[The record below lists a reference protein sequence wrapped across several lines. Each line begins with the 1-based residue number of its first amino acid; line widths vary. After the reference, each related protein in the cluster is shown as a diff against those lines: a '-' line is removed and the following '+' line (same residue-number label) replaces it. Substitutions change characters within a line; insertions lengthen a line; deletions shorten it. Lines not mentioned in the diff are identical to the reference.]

1 MRRLSLTLPV
11 VSLFAAAALAGCR
24 AEPAVA
30 AYVEDRTISTDQL
43 SAAVQQRMADPNIAA
58 VIEPGDPEFQRLVL
72 DQLVQR
78 EIYRILSADYDVEV
92 SDRAV
97 EAKLDEFLSEDGSQ
111 SAQDVY
117 ARIASEQM
125 LAEVDIREEVRRILI
140 REAIAAEESLD
151 AATQEPALMQRYEE
165 IKDQLTTI
173 ELGFITVPDQE
184 TADETLATLLADP
197 NSYAGLAATYAGP
210 NTQPTLRSAP
220 LTDVPAPLVP
230 SVQQTPAGQG
240 FTIAIP
246 ETGGI
251 VVGYVASLEVP
262 PFEEVR
268 DEIRTEAAGG
278 VDAAVA
284 PIVTEFI
291 SGLDIDIN
299 PRYGTLNQGRV
310 VPDAGG
316 GVVQILED
324 SGASTAGSP

>member
-1 MRRLSLTLPV
+1 MRRLFLTLPA
-11 VSLFAAAALAGCR
+11 VSLIAVLTLAGCR
-24 AEPAVA
+24 TEPSIA
-30 AYVEDRTISTDQL
+30 AYVGDFTISTDQL
-43 SAAVQQRMADPNIAA
+43 ADAIDERMADDNIAE
-58 VIEPGDPEFQRLVL
+58 VVEPGDPDYQRVVL
-72 DQLVQR
+72 SQLVQQA
-78 EIYRILSADYDVEV
+78 IYRELSANYDVEV

-140 REAIAAEESLD
+140 REAIAAEEGLD
-151 AATQEPALMQRYEE
+151 ALTQEPALMQRYEE
-165 IKDQLTTI
+165 IKDQLSTI

-324 SGASTAGSP
+324 SGASTAGSR